1 MMCLMFAGDVL
12 TLTVLRSAPAV
23 GRVTVDWAIEAIN
36 SQPPGVRFRHY
47 NGTLYF
53 PEVSH

>member
-1 MMCLMFAGDVL
+1 MCLLFAGDVL
-12 TLTVLRSAPAV
+12 TLTILRSAPAV

-36 SQPPGVRFRHY
+36 SQPPAVRFRHY

-53 PEVSH
+53 PEVSN